1 MVGHEVMDY
10 TIWALK
16 SSSEWFDILP
26 SLKKGEGRFGWSY
39 IATADLRKLNQQI
52 EASGWDSL
60 SEEEQNCYQGFL
72 LDIKA
77 GDYVVYI
84 NTPEWGKCTVAKVT
98 GDYQWK
104 YEDEDFNHRFPVD
117 PNSIYVFDRND
128 ASVHPALRSRLVL
141 QGRQWKIYLKK
152 EFEALLESL
161 EKGIQPKHRTVSD
174 NLRYL
179 SNEIQPFLL
188 EITQRIQHTHPNYDL
203 EKLIAAVF
211 ENVPGV
217 VDVLPQG
224 GPADHGADIIV
235 KFDEGLPIPGLEKQ
249 TVLVVQVKSYEK
261 EHWCTRAVEDI
272 KRAFERY
279 PEASMGLI
287 VSTADSITEIVE
299 TELDK
304 LREECGKP
312 ISLLIGS
319 DVAAFLLRYGTKLL
333 G

>member
-1 MVGHEVMDY
+1 MDY

-16 SSSEWFDILP
+16 SSSEWFDILS
-26 SLKKGEGRFGWSY
+26 SLKKGEGRFGYSY
-39 IATADLRKLNQQI
+39 IDTADLRKLKQQI
-52 EASGWDSL
+52 AASGWDSL
-60 SEEEQNCYQGFL
+60 SEEEQDCYQGFL

-84 NTPEWGKCTVAKVT
+84 NAPEWGKCTVAKVT
-98 GDYQWK
+98 GEYQWK
-104 YEDEDFNHRFPVD
+104 YTDEDFNHRFPVD

-128 ASVHPALRSRLVL
+128 ASLHPALRSRLVL
-141 QGRQWKIYLKK
+141 PGRKWQIYLKK
-152 EFEALLESL
+152 EFEELLEAL
-161 EKGIQPKHRTVSD
+161 EKGIQPTPRTPSD
-174 NLRYL
+174 NLQYL

-203 EKLIAAVF
+203 EKLIAEVF
-211 ENVPGV
+211 KNIPGV
-217 VDVLPQG
+217 VNVLSQG
-224 GPADHGADIIV
+224 GSQDYGADIMV
-235 KFDEGLPIPGLEKQ
+235 TFDEGLPIPGLEKQ
-249 TVLVVQVKSYEK
+249 TVLVVQVKSYEG
-261 EHWCTRAVEDI
+261 EHWSTRAVEDI

-287 VSTADSITEIVE
+287 ISTADSITETVE
-299 TELDK
+299 VELDK

-312 ISLLIGS
+312 ISLLIGP